1 MIENFGKNVARLRKE
16 NGMTQEELAIKIDVK
31 KQTISNIERG
41 ERYPTFEN
49 LEKISQILNANAI
62 QLFGTPNEIAV
73 SDTPVI
79 LNKIDEYNG
88 KIQTLLKVENLLK
101 DDFFRKEV
109 DKVASDVQTITDFI
123 KTKPVIDEN
132 GESQYVNEFDD
143 LLAHDLKNIQ
153 SIADMIYDINGF
165 VQGEVMLDKKGEPVL
180 GENYQPRMGNA
191 TIEEVPFEKIA
202 KAREDMEF
210 ILSNKDKL

>member
-1 MIENFGKNVARLRKE
+1 MISMIENFGKNVARLRKE
-16 NGMTQEELAIKIDVK
+16 NGMTQEELAEKIDVK

-101 DDFFRKEV
+101 DEFFKNEV
-109 DKVASDVQTITDFI
+109 DKVAKDIQIITDFT
-123 KTKPVIDEN
+123 KTKSVVDEN
-132 GESQYVNEFDD
+132 GEQVVDSNYRLRRRKPAIEAFPFD
-143 LLAHDLKNIQ
+143 
-153 SIADMIYDINGF
+153 
-165 VQGEVMLDKKGEPVL
+165 
-180 GENYQPRMGNA
+180 
-191 TIEEVPFEKIA
+191 KIA
-202 KAREDMEF
+202 KAREDIEF
-210 ILSNKDKL
+210 ILANKDKI